1 MPIARMERAIADLRN
16 GKFVIIVDDPERE
29 NEGDLCIAGQF
40 VSPEAVNFIVRE
52 ARGLLCVAMAPEWV
66 DRLQLPLMVDPDGNT
81 APFGTAFTLP
91 VEAREGVTTG
101 ISAHDRAITIRT
113 LADPTATRAD
123 FTVPGHVFPLRARP
137 GGVFERRGQTE
148 ASVDL
153 ARLAGLHPVVAICEI
168 MADDGQMARL
178 PELER
183 FAARHDI
190 ALVSVA
196 DIEAY
201 RRAKAEVAQPVVESQ
216 LPTEYGLFRLRAY
229 GGATGEPDLA
239 LLLGDLDGDPP
250 PLVRLHSECLTGDAF
265 GSLRCDCGDQLEQA
279 LARIGDEG
287 RGVLLYLRQEGR
299 GIGLLN
305 KLRAYHLQDGG
316 LDTVDANQQ
325 LGFPSDARDYA
336 TAAAILR
343 QLGITQLRL
352 LTNNPAKAAALASHG
367 ITVIERVP
375 LEVPANVWNRR
386 YLEAKRDRLGHWLD
400 LAEAP
405 AISPGAGL
413 K

>member
-148 ASVDL
+148 ASVD
-153 ARLAGLHPVVAICEI
+153 
-168 MADDGQMARL
+168 
-178 PELER
+178 
-183 FAARHDI
+183 
-190 ALVSVA
+190 
-196 DIEAY
+196 
-201 RRAKAEVAQPVVESQ
+201 
-216 LPTEYGLFRLRAY
+216 
-229 GGATGEPDLA
+229 
-239 LLLGDLDGDPP
+239 
-250 PLVRLHSECLTGDAF
+250 
-265 GSLRCDCGDQLEQA
+265 
-279 LARIGDEG
+279 
-287 RGVLLYLRQEGR
+287 
-299 GIGLLN
+299 
-305 KLRAYHLQDGG
+305 
-316 LDTVDANQQ
+316 
-325 LGFPSDARDYA
+325 
-336 TAAAILR
+336 
-343 QLGITQLRL
+343 
-352 LTNNPAKAAALASHG
+352 
-367 ITVIERVP
+367 
-375 LEVPANVWNRR
+375 
-386 YLEAKRDRLGHWLD
+386 
-400 LAEAP
+400 
-405 AISPGAGL
+405 
-413 K
+413 